1 MSIGL
6 SNNTISLY
14 LNTLSSSA
22 LFRNIGEDQL
32 RLFLSSPDLTIKSFK
47 KNSFIAIAGE
57 PMGGMGL
64 LLSGRAHLTR
74 ENVLG
79 QRTIM
84 TELTPSAMF
93 GEALLFTDMPNWPA
107 TIQTTKDSE
116 VLFLPKSAFTNSF
129 NHCDTCQKQ
138 ILTNL
143 LHDMSE
149 KALALTRKVHYL
161 SLKGMRERIY
171 AYFDDLYRRQKQN
184 PITLPHNR
192 QEMADVLNVS
202 RTSLSRELGRLQDE
216 SIIEFEGKKVKLLDL
231 TAISEYSF

>member
-1 MSIGL
+1 MALTESTINEYLPVLLNSPLFKNL
-6 SNNTISLY
+6 S
-14 LNTLSSSA
+14 
-22 LFRNIGEDQL
+22 EEEL
-32 RLFLSSPDLTIKSFK
+32 RQFLSEPDLYTMICK

-57 PMGGMGL
+57 PMEGIGIL
-64 LLSGRAHLTR
+64 LEGRAHLTR

-84 TELTPSAMF
+84 TEVTPSAMF

-107 TIQTTKDSE
+107 TIETTKDSK
-116 VLFLPKSAFTNSF
+116 VLFVPRSSFSSTF
-129 NHCDTCQKQ
+129 NHGGAYQIQ

-161 SLKGMRERIY
+161 SLKGMRERIF
-171 AYFDDLYRRQKQN
+171 AYFNDLYQRQKQN
-184 PITLPHNR
+184 PIILPHNR

-216 SIIEFEGKKVKLLDL
+216 NLIIMDGKQVELVDLD
-231 TAISEYSF
+231 AIQEYAF

>member
-1 MSIGL
+1 MHIGL
-6 SNNTISLY
+6 STELVTEY
-14 LNTLSSSA
+14 LAVLSSSP
-22 LFRNIGEDQL
+22 LFRDLSEEQL
-32 RLFLSSPDLTIKSFK
+32 RRFLSSPNLSISNYK

-57 PMGGMGL
+57 PMEGIGIL
-64 LLSGRAHLTR
+64 LKGHAHLTR

-84 TELTPSAMF
+84 TDLTPSAMF
-93 GEALLFTDMPNWPA
+93 GEAILFTDMPNWPA
-107 TIQTTKDSE
+107 TIQTTLDST
-116 VLFLPKSAFTNSF
+116 VLFLPKSAFTTSF
-129 NHCDTCQKQ
+129 NNCDACQLQ

-161 SLKGMRERIY
+161 SLKGMRERIF
-171 AYFDDLYRRQKQN
+171 AYFDDLYTYQKQN
-184 PITLPHNR
+184 PIRLPHNR

-216 SIIEFEGKKVKLLDL
+216 KIIEFEGKKVKLLDL
-231 TAISEYSF
+231 NAINEYSF